1 MNKRIFKVLEFDKIK
16 EKLADQ
22 AVSDSAKKLA
32 ENLEPETDYAKADR
46 LMCETKEAESITLRF
61 SHSPVNNF
69 NDCAAEIKRMKAK
82 GVLNCR
88 ELLHLAGVFKAA
100 KTAKSNVKQD
110 DEGQLHLLPEM
121 ADSLFF
127 DEGFIR
133 KIDAA
138 VLDDEHLADEAS
150 DELFRLRRQL
160 ARESDNLRDK
170 LAKLTKTSGIS
181 EYLQDAIVTSR
192 NGRYVVPVR
201 AEHKK
206 DVKGLVHDQSASGQT
221 LFIEPEFVVE
231 ANNKI
236 KQIEAEI
243 KAEERRIL
251 QALSEAAAVFVHD
264 FATDV
269 VILAYLDLVFAKA
282 RLAGQM
288 KASPPEFNTE
298 GILHIKE
305 GRHPLV
311 DVKTIVPVSI
321 LIGGDYTALIITGPN
336 TGGKTVSLKT
346 CGLFQLMAQ
355 SGLLLPALASSTL
368 PVFKQVFADI
378 GDEQSI
384 EQSLSTFSSHM
395 KNIIPILEQAD
406 ESSLVLLDELG
417 AGTDP
422 AEGAALAMSIL
433 EHIQTSGAFVMATTH
448 YSEIK
453 AFAMAEPGYENAS
466 MEFDLK
472 TLSPTY
478 RLRMG
483 IPGLSNAFEI
493 SKKLGI
499 TDSVIEKAKS
509 HMSEE
514 RTRFEALLNEAA
526 ASKEAAQK
534 KIEIAEGFKRE
545 SQSLKDKARVQ
556 QEKAEKK
563 EQDILRKAREE
574 ATDIIRL
581 AKAEAEDVISELKKA
596 KLSADSMRERTEA
609 ISEARSKLEKNAKS
623 LNAAL
628 KAQGKK
634 PKEKDVAIA
643 VGDEVKLIG
652 IGTSGTVVSAPDEKG
667 NFTFQ
672 AGVMKLTSHISEIE
686 SITSAKKT
694 SAQAQHRV
702 IKSATVG
709 KMEVDIRGMTV
720 DEGILE
726 IDKYLDD
733 ISLTGL
739 KEVCV
744 IHGKGTGKLRIGIH
758 AFLKSNSRVDHFRLG
773 EYGEGD
779 AGVTVVTLK

>member
-1 MNKRIFKVLEFDKIK
+1 MNKRIYQVLEFDKIK
-16 EKLADQ
+16 EKLAGE
-22 AVSDSAKKLA
+22 AVSDSAKLLA
-32 ENLEPETDYAKADR
+32 EHLEPEVTIEKASR
-46 LMCETKEAESITLRF
+46 LMNETREAESISLRF
-61 SHSPVNNF
+61 AHSPISSF
-69 NDCAAEIKRMKAK
+69 SDCAGEIKRLKAK

-88 ELLHLAGVFKAA
+88 ELLHLSGVFKAA
-100 KTAKSNVKQD
+100 RTARNSIKPD
-110 DEGQLHLLPEM
+110 AEGQLKLLPDM
-121 ADSLFF
+121 AENLFY

-133 KIDAA
+133 TIDNA
-138 VLDDEHLADEAS
+138 VLDEENLADSAS

-160 ARESDNLRDK
+160 SRESENLRDK
-170 LAKLTKTSGIS
+170 LTKLTKTSGIS

-231 ANNKI
+231 ANNRI

-251 QALSEAAAVFVHD
+251 QALSEAASAFTQD
-264 FATDV
+264 FSSDV

-282 RLAGQM
+282 RLAGHM
-288 KASPPEFNTE
+288 KANPPEFNAE
-298 GILHIKE
+298 GILNIKE

-311 DVKTIVPVSI
+311 DAKTVVPVSI
-321 LIGGDYTALIITGPN
+321 KIGGEYTALIITGPN

-355 SGLLLPALASSTL
+355 SGLFLPALGSSTL

-395 KNIIPILEQAD
+395 KNIIPILEQANKD
-406 ESSLVLLDELG
+406 ALVLLDELG

-433 EHIQTSGAFVMATTH
+433 EHIQKSGAYVMATTH

-453 AFAMAEPGYENAS
+453 AFAMVEAGYENAS

-478 RLRMG
+478 HLRMG

-499 TDSVIEKAKS
+499 HEAVIERAKG

-526 ASKEAAQK
+526 ASKEEAQK

-545 SQSLKDKARVQ
+545 SQSIKDKAKVL
-556 QEKAEKK
+556 K
-563 EQDILRKAREE
+563 EQAEQKEKEILRKAREE
-574 ATDIIRL
+574 AADIIRQ
-581 AKAEAEDVISELKKA
+581 AKTEAETVIDALKKA
-596 KLSADSMRERTEA
+596 KLSAETERDRTQA
-609 ISEARSKLEKNAKS
+609 IQEARSALDTRAKA
-623 LNAAL
+623 LNTAL

-634 PKEKDVAIA
+634 QAEQDMEIH
-643 VGDEVKLIG
+643 VGDEVKLLG
-652 IGTSGTVVSAPDEKG
+652 IGTVGTVVSEPDDKG
-667 NFTFQ
+667 NFTIQ
-672 AGVMKLTSHISEIE
+672 AGVMKLTSHIAEIE
-686 SITSAKKT
+686 TVTSPQRT
-694 SAQAQHRV
+694 AQAQHRV
-702 IKSATVG
+702 IRSEAVG
-709 KMEVDIRGMTV
+709 KMDVDIRGMTV
-720 DEGILE
+720 DEGIMT
-726 IDKYLDD
+726 IDKFLDD
-733 ISLTGL
+733 ISLSGL
-739 KEVCV
+739 KEVCI
-744 IHGKGTGKLRIGIH
+744 IHGKGTGKLRQGIH
-758 AFLKSNSRVDHFRLG
+758 YYLKNNNRVDTYRLG

-779 AGVTVVTLK
+779 VGVTVVTLK